1 LNPTSS
7 SSLPYHDTFYQRHPP
22 HDYDDLSD
30 EEKEHRQFADYM
42 RNKRT
47 LGLNKKLSSYPSGGG
62 GDNEEVVHGKELY
75 AKMIKRVHSEI
86 KEY

>member
-1 LNPTSS
+1 
-7 SSLPYHDTFYQRHPP
+7 
-22 HDYDDLSD
+22 
-30 EEKEHRQFADYM
+30 M

-62 GDNEEVVHGKELY
+62 RDNEEVVHGKELY